1 MSNMKAMTLKNGR
14 AGFTLI
20 ELLIVI
26 TIIGILAAIA
36 LPKFSRTRERA
47 HFKSMMSDLR
57 NLQAQQ
63 EIYFANPL
71 NNYNYAGAITD
82 FGPSYAVSQGVDIV
96 ITSAGNA
103 GWGATAAHGS
113 MLPTQICAVFAGTVG
128 TVPSPAVTPGV
139 VSCTGE

>member
-47 HFKSMMSDLR
+47 HYKAMMSDLR

-63 EIYFANPL
+63 EIYFATPA
-71 NNYNYAGAITD
+71 NNYSYASDVTD
-82 FGPSYAVSQGVDIV
+82 FGPSYAISQGVDIA
-96 ITSAGNA
+96 ITAAGNS
-103 GWGATAAHGS
+103 GWGATASHGS
-113 MLPTQICAVFAGTVG
+113 LLPTQICAVYAGTVG
-128 TVPSPAVTPGV
+128 TVPTPAVTPGV